1 MSEWTRTTQEVTFE
15 GLRPE
20 MVAAIQQHLEQYN
33 LGSILSDAL
42 MVVQTDSEKAKKG
55 LFGGAEIVHMGVVL
69 TPRWLVWVISGTK
82 TKTAVLSAQLRDVV
96 VQDYAQTQFAK
107 IISDMGIQVS
117 GRFTGVSDNVSAFIG
132 VDDSAAGRKFKEI
145 VIQAVQDAKK

>member
-1 MSEWTRTTQEVTFE
+1 MSDWTRTTKEITFE

-107 IISDMGIQVS
+107 ISMD
-117 GRFTGVSDNVSAFIG
+117 T
-132 VDDSAAGRKFKEI
+132 
-145 VIQAVQDAKK
+145 